1 MQRSGLIHWLFVSQ
15 WDIAGTLPATASPG
29 GSILWSQR
37 WGPTLDTTRTQQLNA
52 HSSQRAQN
60 WGSGIQFLLPV
71 TPAVHEPP
79 VFAKDVLLQ
88 DLKLQA
94 GINELC

>member
-1 MQRSGLIHWLFVSQ
+1 
-15 WDIAGTLPATASPG
+15 
-29 GSILWSQR
+29 
-37 WGPTLDTTRTQQLNA
+37 
-52 HSSQRAQN
+52 
-60 WGSGIQFLLPV
+60 
-71 TPAVHEPP
+71 VHEPP